1 MLLHMPA
8 TPLCIAPIAGTCAVY
23 QSWVNF
29 HAANAANPVFPGYAV
44 VKPFTKVCGEDV
56 MATLKEVAGR
66 AGVSQSTVS
75 RLLND
80 PAFSIKE
87 ETRRRVLRVCE
98 EMGYRN
104 VFRPA
109 IAVLDAPP
117 SGEELQDAYFADLRK
132 VLAERAES
140 LELDQLTF
148 IRSIHEL
155 TERATE
161 FDGFITVGATVFPE
175 ADLRALHMVL
185 PHGVCI
191 DTNPAPRLFDSVRP
205 DLSQTMLDALDAMIA
220 AGRSR
225 IAFLGGVGSI
235 MGMHDYPEDIRE
247 LSFRQWAAHLGLET
261 DGLVYSSGTF
271 TVENGYR
278 LAEQLVADHRE
289 AGSMP
294 DGLIVAADVLAV
306 GALQALNALRVEVPD
321 ELAVVSVN
329 NQSIAR
335 YTSPPLSSYAIDQR
349 ELARMAFSTLID
361 GLKHERRVH
370 RHILLTTELVPRA
383 SFVPQA

>member
-1 MLLHMPA
+1 
-8 TPLCIAPIAGTCAVY
+8 
-23 QSWVNF
+23 
-29 HAANAANPVFPGYAV
+29 
-44 VKPFTKVCGEDV
+44 
-56 MATLKEVAGR
+56 MATLKEVAER

-80 PAFSIKE
+80 PSFSIEE
-87 ETRRRVLRVCE
+87 ETKRRVFRVCE
-98 EMGYRN
+98 ELGYRN

-117 SGEELQDAYFADLRK
+117 SGEELQDAYFADLRE
-132 VLAERAES
+132 VLTACAES
-140 LELDQLTF
+140 MGLDRPIF
-148 IRSIHEL
+148 IHSIHEL
-155 TERATE
+155 IERSSE
-161 FDGFITVGATVFPE
+161 FDGFMTVGATVFP
-175 ADLRALHMVL
+175 ADELRALHRVL

-191 DTNPAPRLFDSVRP
+191 DTNPAPHLFDSVRP
-205 DLSQTMLDALDAMIA
+205 DLSQTMLDALDAMNA
-220 AGRSR
+220 AGRRR
-225 IAFLGGVGSI
+225 IAFLGGIDSI
-235 MGMHDYPEDIRE
+235 MGTHDYPEDIRE
-247 LSFRQWAAHLGLET
+247 LSFRQWTAHLGLDV

-278 LAEQLVADHRE
+278 LAEQLVTDHRE
-289 AGSMP
+289 AGTMP

-306 GALQALNALRVEVPD
+306 GALQALNALRVAVPD

-335 YTSPPLSSYAIDQR
+335 YTSPSLSSYAIDQG

-361 GLKHERRVH
+361 GLKHERRVR

>member
-1 MLLHMPA
+1 
-8 TPLCIAPIAGTCAVY
+8 
-23 QSWVNF
+23 
-29 HAANAANPVFPGYAV
+29 
-44 VKPFTKVCGEDV
+44 
-56 MATLKEVAGR
+56 MATLKEVAER

-80 PAFSIKE
+80 PSFSIKE
-87 ETRRRVLRVCE
+87 ETKRRVFRVCE
-98 EMGYRN
+98 ELGYRN

-117 SGEELQDAYFADLRK
+117 SGEELQDAYFADLRE
-132 VLAERAES
+132 VLTACAES
-140 LELDQLTF
+140 MGLDRPIF
-148 IRSIHEL
+148 IHSIHEL
-155 TERATE
+155 IERSSE
-161 FDGFITVGATVFPE
+161 FDGFMTVGATVFP
-175 ADLRALHMVL
+175 ADELRALHRVL

-191 DTNPAPRLFDSVRP
+191 DTNPAPHLFDSVRP
-205 DLSQTMLDALDAMIA
+205 DLSQTMLDALDAMNA
-220 AGRSR
+220 AGRRR
-225 IAFLGGVGSI
+225 IAFLGGIDSI
-235 MGMHDYPEDIRE
+235 MGTHDYPEDIRE
-247 LSFRQWAAHLGLET
+247 LSFRQWTAHLGLDV

-278 LAEQLVADHRE
+278 LAEQLVTDHRE
-289 AGSMP
+289 ADTMP

-306 GALQALNALRVEVPD
+306 GALQALNALRVAVPD

-335 YTSPPLSSYAIDQR
+335 YTSPSLSSYAIDQG

-361 GLKHERRVH
+361 GLKHERRVR